1 MSRGGIR
8 QGAGRPKGQGKY
20 GEKTKPI
27 RVPISLITEIER
39 FVQYKGYQLPL
50 YGSKV
55 SAGFP
60 SPADDHI
67 ERTLDLN
74 IHLIRH
80 PSATFFVRASGQS
93 MIGAGIHN
101 NDILVVDRSV
111 EPIHGK
117 IVIAAIQGELTVKRL
132 IKKNNIL
139 YLMPEN
145 DNYPP
150 IEVKP
155 EQEIFIW
162 GVVTYVIHAL

>member
-80 PSATFFVRASGQS
+80 PSATFFCSCERTIDDWCGHS
-93 MIGAGIHN
+93 
-101 NDILVVDRSV
+101 
-111 EPIHGK
+111 
-117 IVIAAIQGELTVKRL
+117 
-132 IKKNNIL
+132 
-139 YLMPEN
+139 
-145 DNYPP
+145 
-150 IEVKP
+150 
-155 EQEIFIW
+155 
-162 GVVTYVIHAL
+162 